1 MVVDNSDV
9 NQDQVDAMVALVRE
23 AAMKLLEL
31 GNSKDLEKV
40 INKITEA
47 IKDLDQANYNQDSWN
62 KLQTMIKAAKEL
74 LDSKD
79 VSQAELDAMLDSL
92 NQVYDALKPIE
103 VKPGE
108 ETETPTN
115 KPVTDTSDKSVKTGD
130 DVNLFGYAGLLGIAL
145 MGLICRKKFD

>member
-9 NQDQVDAMVALVRE
+9 NQEQVDAMVALVRE

-47 IKDLDQANYNQDSWN
+47 IKDLDQANYDQDSWN

-74 LDSKD
+74 LDSKRCISGGIRCY
-79 VSQAELDAMLDSL
+79 VRFIKSSL
-92 NQVYDALKPIE
+92 
-103 VKPGE
+103 
-108 ETETPTN
+108 
-115 KPVTDTSDKSVKTGD
+115 
-130 DVNLFGYAGLLGIAL
+130 
-145 MGLICRKKFD
+145 